1 MTLALVG
8 VTAGLVGGGVGATA
22 YAAFGP
28 EPSSAPTS
36 TATTD
41 SPVSVP
47 VSGHSSTTN
56 VEEVAKA
63 VTPSV
68 VLLQVQGSQGSGE
81 GSGIILSSTGQ
92 ILTNNHVVEAAAS
105 GGQIR
110 AVFNDGTSAPA
121 TIEGRDPV
129 TDLAVVHAQGVSGLT
144 PATMGDSS
152 TLEVGQPVVAIGAPL
167 GLQGTVTTGIVSAL
181 NRPVSSTGEAGQ
193 ATVVNAIQTDAA
205 INPGN
210 SGGPL
215 VDMSGRV
222 VGIDSAIASLG
233 GSMGT
238 QAGSIGLGF
247 AIPSDQAMRI
257 ADQIKTGDPATHA
270 LLGVSVGDSANPAGA
285 LVGDVTPGSAAD
297 VAGLQHGDVIT
308 KVNTQ
313 TLDNADS
320 LIAAIHAEAPGD
332 KVTLTYERNGSA
344 QTTTATLG
352 SDQPTA

>member
-1 MTLALVG
+1 M
-8 VTAGLVGGGVGATA
+8 
-22 YAAFGP
+22 
-28 EPSSAPTS
+28 
-36 TATTD
+36 
-41 SPVSVP
+41 
-47 VSGHSSTTN
+47 SGHSSSTN
-56 VEEVAKA
+56 VEQVAKA

-81 GSGIILSSTGQ
+81 GSGIILSSDGL
-92 ILTNNHVVEAAAS
+92 ILTNNHVVQAAAS

-110 AVFNDGTSAPA
+110 AEFSDGTTAPA

-129 TDLAVVHAQGVSGLT
+129 TDLAVVRAKGVSGLT

-152 TLEVGQPVVAIGAPL
+152 ALEVGQPVVAIGAPL

-181 NRPVSSTGEAGQ
+181 NRPVSSTGESGQ

-257 ADQIKTGDPATHA
+257 ADQIKSGDPATHA

-297 VAGLQHGDVIT
+297 DAGLRHGDVIT
-308 KVNTQ
+308 KVDTQ

-320 LIAAIHAEAPGD
+320 LIAAIHAESPGA
-332 KVTLTYERNGSA
+332 KVTLTYQRNGSA